1 MLTVAKQEA
10 IAHATA
16 NAVNKWFYAVAL
28 AI

>member
-1 MLTVAKQEA
+1 MLAAAKQDTL
-10 IAHATA
+10 IHATT